1 VGPDPVTVTAE
12 GEDGAGIEKR
22 QEAERTACA
31 GAGTTGDDG
40 TRGHFMSSKKTD
52 IDTVKMHGD

>member
-1 VGPDPVTVTAE
+1 VTAE